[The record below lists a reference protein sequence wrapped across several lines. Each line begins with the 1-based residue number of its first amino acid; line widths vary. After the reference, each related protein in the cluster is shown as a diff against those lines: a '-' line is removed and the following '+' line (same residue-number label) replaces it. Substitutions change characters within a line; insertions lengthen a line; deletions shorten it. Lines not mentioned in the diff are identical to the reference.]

1 MKKYLQRNVVWALSV
16 IAVIA
21 VSILTV
27 LGQSVP
33 QPVLSISSLG
43 TNQFLIGITN
53 AVTNAAY
60 ELHWRPALNNTNYP
74 WQVIA
79 TNQIGQTNFSVDAGL
94 WDFGYFRVSAGA
106 DADGDGVPDWA
117 DAAPD
122 NPTLGILTL
131 TIDSP
136 VNGAVF
142 Q

>member
-1 MKKYLQRNVVWALSV
+1 MRIRSQQF
-16 IAVIA
+16 IACAFAAGA
-21 VSILTV
+21 VAVGSLLTV
-27 LGQSVP
+27 FAQSVP
-33 QPVLSISSLG
+33 QPVLSITALG

-53 AVTNAAY
+53 GVTNATY
-60 ELHWRPALNNTNYP
+60 ELHWRPALDNTNYP

-79 TNQIGQTNFSVDAGL
+79 TNDLGQTNFSVDAGL
-94 WDFGYFRVSAGA
+94 WDYGYFRVSVGA

-117 DAAPD
+117 DADPN
-122 NPTLGILTL
+122 NPAVGILSL